1 MFKSLDQRCRM
12 IDKEESKEI
21 LELVKLALESGI
33 TKEEFIKFLEEQ
45 KVKK

>member
-1 MFKSLDQRCRM
+1 M
-12 IDKEESKEI
+12 IGKVKSKEI